1 VTAEQLP
8 DTPTYIVMFQGAL
21 HAVGVKPFTAGSSCL
36 LTKEQLAK
44 SYMMFCQC
52 LGLPGHEEADVIV
65 DKMLCSG
72 VAFPAETGL
81 IETKPADFK
90 TLVQHILY
98 AHRKKSKS
106 CSQCQQVQRQMMR
119 CSACKKVSYCSQQCQ
134 RDGWAAHKLVCSI

>member
-1 VTAEQLP
+1 MTAEQLP

-36 LTKEQLAK
+36 LTKEHLAK

-65 DKMLCSG
+65 DRMLCSG

-98 AHRKKSKS
+98 AHR
-106 CSQCQQVQRQMMR
+106 SQKAAL
-119 CSACKKVSYCSQQCQ
+119 SVS
-134 RDGWAAHKLVCSI
+134 RFNAR